1 MANGIIFDIA
11 HGSFVDGPGVRT
23 TVFFKGCNLKCK
35 WCHNPESQSS
45 APTLLFYKS
54 KCVGCGICNEVCTK
68 ERKNCNLCG
77 ECTLYCS
84 MGARQICG
92 KERTSDEVFAELVK
106 DKPYYKDSGGGV
118 TFSGGECML
127 QPDFLLELLKACKNE
142 GIHTAVDTAGYVAFE
157 NFEKI
162 LPCTN
167 LFLYDIKAFD
177 PIKHKEW
184 TGVRNELILSN
195 LKKLLGIGVK
205 IWVRIPVIASINDS
219 AEEMLKIREFF
230 DKYGSPEKVELLPY
244 HSLGE
249 GKYEACG
256 MTASN
261 FNAPTYETLNEL
273 KAIFD

>member
-1 MANGIIFDIA
+1 
-11 HGSFVDGPGVRT
+11 
-23 TVFFKGCNLKCK
+23 
-35 WCHNPESQSS
+35 
-45 APTLLFYKS
+45 
-54 KCVGCGICNEVCTK
+54 
-68 ERKNCNLCG
+68 
-77 ECTLYCS
+77 

-162 LPCTN
+162 LPCTD

-230 DKYGSPEKVELLPY
+230 DKYGPRIAHLNALVQTLSV
-244 HSLGE
+244 LG
-249 GKYEACG
+249 
-256 MTASN
+256 SV
-261 FNAPTYETLNEL
+261 PTR
-273 KAIFD
+273 